1 MSCKDEIENIISN
14 ICTNKTC
21 DPNSIPI
28 RILKMCK
35 NELAKPPSD
44 VFNIS
49 FAVGKFPNSMK
60 NLNTSIKKR

>member
-1 MSCKDEIENIISN
+1 
-14 ICTNKTC
+14 
-21 DPNSIPI
+21 
-28 RILKMCK
+28 MCK

-60 NLNTSIKKR
+60 NLNTSIKKRWQTKL